1 MSSLLNIASGG
12 GSTAFYEFPV
22 DQSLRFN
29 GSSTYLKRTP
39 SSDGNRK
46 NWTFSAW
53 IKRCAL
59 ETSQT
64 LISSGI
70 ESVTGNGIF
79 IIYFYQDNLYIYND
93 ANYGGYSHRI
103 NTVAEFRDTSAW
115 YHIVVSADASNSTAA
130 DRIKIYVNGT
140 RQTHITTTTAY
151 TNVNYGLNAA
161 VEHNIGR
168 YRYNGT
174 SYFDGYMAEI
184 NFIDGTTLLPTSF
197 AENKNGVWTPKDT
210 SDLTFGSQGYRLQ
223 FKNSNTVK
231 FSDDFADNIDD
242 WTNEEIGSMGVS
254 SGNLTVTDY
263 GVGTSG
269 GSVYGGPNIY
279 TDVSSHNIGDFRFII
294 DTLSVG
300 NLSSDLHLT
309 QIYLTDASDNTIFSF
324 YFSDGHVNNSNT
336 QQISWGGHTI
346 AGPTAGLSISS
357 QYIIIERLGSELR
370 LFNTTYG
377 SYLTTGASTE
387 NVKRIY
393 IMHKRYPGYNVPTF
407 TLSGI
412 SIASLDNAYYADSSG
427 NSHDWLPVSL
437 EDFDLTPDSP
447 TLNYPNFQT
456 TDLGAANLSLSEGNL
471 RVNNSSTTSNY
482 NTVSTMGMPN
492 SGKWYAE
499 FGFPTRQG
507 GTGHLLQI
515 GVVEASKSAVQ
526 QGNSSLLTQASTFNS
541 TGILMTDSST
551 SSDGYWSDGS
561 QETAFNAVVTTTSI
575 ISIAV
580 DFDNGGLWAA
590 LNGTW
595 FNGATLSEIVAGT
608 TTNAA
613 TITSNNAGW
622 RFFVV
627 PRNIS
632 QLIANFGQNGTF
644 NGNATS
650 GGYSDG
656 NGYGD
661 FAYAVP
667 SGYLALN
674 SENLPEPDISPSNNK
689 LPEDYFDILLW
700 EGTGSAQSIT
710 GLQFAPDFV
719 WLKNREHTD
728 WHNLMDTV
736 RTNSSRMST
745 NNQNAEDLGSG
756 IITSFDSNGFSVGT
770 NSNSNR
776 SGDGFVAWNWKAGGP
791 TPSRTY
797 SVKVVSD
804 SGNKYRFDDFGS
816 SAVTLELQEGG
827 TYIFDQSDSS
837 NSNHPLRFSTTS
849 NGTHGG
855 GSEYTTGVTTAG
867 TPGSSGAYTQIVVA
881 ASAPILY
888 YYCTNHSGMGGQAN
902 TNSAFGSSNFNGTI
916 QSVDSTSTESGFS
929 IVSYTGLGSGNAG
942 ATVGHGLNGVPE
954 IMIVKDRGQSDH
966 WWVYHHHANGTNSS
980 DPETDYFV
988 LSGTGARADN
998 NNAWYDTKPTSS
1010 VFTIGASGW
1019 TNSAQPYIAYLFRSI
1034 EGFSKVSAYQGRA
1047 STNGTFFY
1055 TGFRPRF
1062 ILGKRSNA
1070 VINWFIH
1077 DTERDVD
1084 NYTHHR
1090 LFPDLSG
1097 AENSSEAESTYGIDF
1112 LSNGFKIRA
1121 SHTTTGASDAY
1132 IFLSFAEM
1140 PFKYARAR

>member
-1 MSSLLNIASGG
+1 MSSLFNIASGG

-39 SSDGNRK
+39 ASEGDRK

-53 IKRCAL
+53 VKRCTL

-64 LISSGI
+64 LLSSGTT
-70 ESVTGNGIF
+70 SVYSDGIF
-79 IIYFYQDNLYIYND
+79 IIYFYQDNIFVYND
-93 ANYGGYSHRI
+93 NGVSPGHRI

-115 YHIVVSADASNSTAA
+115 YHIVVSADATNSTAA

-140 RQTHITTTTAY
+140 RQTHITTTVAF
-151 TNVNYGLNAA
+151 TNANYALSATK
-161 VEHNIGR
+161 EHNIGR
-168 YRYNGT
+168 YRYNSS

-184 NFIDGTTLLPTSF
+184 NFIDGTTLDPTSF
-197 AENKNGVWTPKDT
+197 AETKNGVWTPKDT
-210 SDLTFGSQGYRLQ
+210 SSLTFGSQGYRLQ

-263 GVGTSG
+263 GTGTSG

-407 TLSGI
+407 TLSGV

-437 EDFDLTPDSP
+437 EDFDLMPDSP
-447 TLNYPNFQT
+447 TNNYCILN
-456 TDLGAANLSLSEGNL
+456 NLTLNAGSSSNGSLSEGNL
-471 RVNNSSTTSNY
+471 KWLGTSAND
-482 NTVSTMGMPN
+482 NVFGTHAVS
-492 SGKWYAE
+492 SGKWYYELRILAYANNLVAGWSTTQE
-499 FGFPTRQG
+499 LGNYTELALVYYNSAAIRQG
-507 GTGHLLQI
+507 TKTVVWDTDVTTGLTFAVNDII
-515 GVVEASKSAVQ
+515 GFALDIDS
-526 QGNSSLLTQASTFNS
+526 GNLKVYQNNTLVSTITLPTDKGDQWIPAF
-541 TGILMTDSST
+541 GDSST
-551 SSDGYWSDGS
+551 YDSS
-561 QETAFNAVVTTTSI
+561 
-575 ISIAV
+575 
-580 DFDNGGLWAA
+580 
-590 LNGTW
+590 
-595 FNGATLSEIVAGT
+595 
-608 TTNAA
+608 
-613 TITSNNAGW
+613 
-622 RFFVV
+622 FVV
-627 PRNIS
+627 
-632 QLIANFGQNGTF
+632 NFGQDSTF
-644 NGNATS
+644 VGAVTA

-736 RTNSSRMST
+736 RTNSSRMSS
-745 NNQNAEDLGSG
+745 NNQNAEDDGSG

-776 SGDGFVAWNWKAGGP
+776 SGDGFVAWNWKAGGSS
-791 TPSRTY
+791 PSRTY

-837 NSNHPLRFSTTS
+837 NSGHPLRFSTTS

-966 WWVYHHHANGTNSS
+966 WWVYHHHANGVNSG
-980 DPETDYFV
+980 DPETDY
-988 LSGTGARADN
+988 LLLQDNQARADN
-998 NNAWYDTKPTSS
+998 NNAWFDTKPTSS

-1034 EGFSKVSAYQGRA
+1034 EGFSKVSAYNGNA
-1047 STNGTFFY
+1047 STNNAFIY

-1062 ILGKRSNA
+1062 ILGKRSNSTQ
-1070 VINWFIH
+1070 NWFIH
-1077 DTERDVD
+1077 DTARDVD

-1090 LFPDLSG
+1090 LFPNSSG

-1112 LSNGFKIRA
+1112 LSNGFKVRA
-1121 SHTTTGASDAY
+1121 SHTTTGASDSY
-1132 IFLSFAEM
+1132 IFLAFAEM
-1140 PFKYARAR
+1140 PFKYASAR

>member
-1 MSSLLNIASGG
+1 MSSLFNIASGG

-39 SSDGNRK
+39 ASEGDRK

-53 IKRCAL
+53 VKRCTL

-64 LISSGI
+64 LLSSGTT
-70 ESVTGNGIF
+70 SVYSDGIF
-79 IIYFYQDNLYIYND
+79 IIYFYQDNIFVYND
-93 ANYGGYSHRI
+93 NGVSPGHRI

-115 YHIVVSADASNSTAA
+115 YHIVVSADATNSTAA

-140 RQTHITTTTAY
+140 RQTHITTTVAF
-151 TNVNYGLNAA
+151 TNANYALSATK
-161 VEHNIGR
+161 EHNIGR
-168 YRYNGT
+168 YRYNSS

-184 NFIDGTTLLPTSF
+184 NFIDGTTLDPTSF
-197 AENKNGVWTPKDT
+197 AETKNGVWTPKDT
-210 SDLTFGSQGYRLQ
+210 SSLTFGSQGYRLQ

-263 GVGTSG
+263 GTGTSG

-407 TLSGI
+407 TLSGV

-437 EDFDLTPDSP
+437 EDFDLMPDSP
-447 TLNYPNFQT
+447 TNNYCILN
-456 TDLGAANLSLSEGNL
+456 NLTLNAGSSSNGSLSEGNL
-471 RVNNSSTTSNY
+471 KWLGTSAND
-482 NTVSTMGMPN
+482 NVFGTHAVS
-492 SGKWYAE
+492 SGKWYYELRILAYANNLVAGWSTTQE
-499 FGFPTRQG
+499 LGNYTELALVYYNSAAIRQG
-507 GTGHLLQI
+507 TKTVVWDTDVTTGLTFAVNDII
-515 GVVEASKSAVQ
+515 GFALDIDS
-526 QGNSSLLTQASTFNS
+526 GNLKVYQNNTLVSTITLPTDKGDQWIPAF
-541 TGILMTDSST
+541 GDSST
-551 SSDGYWSDGS
+551 YDSS
-561 QETAFNAVVTTTSI
+561 
-575 ISIAV
+575 
-580 DFDNGGLWAA
+580 
-590 LNGTW
+590 
-595 FNGATLSEIVAGT
+595 
-608 TTNAA
+608 
-613 TITSNNAGW
+613 
-622 RFFVV
+622 FVV
-627 PRNIS
+627 
-632 QLIANFGQNGTF
+632 NFGQDSTF
-644 NGNATS
+644 VGAVTA

-736 RTNSSRMST
+736 RTNSSRMSS

-776 SGDGFVAWNWKAGGP
+776 SGDGFVAWNWKAGGSS
-791 TPSRTY
+791 PSRTY

-837 NSNHPLRFSTTS
+837 NSGHPLRFSTTS

-966 WWVYHHHANGTNSS
+966 WWVYHHHANGVNSG
-980 DPETDYFV
+980 DPETDY
-988 LSGTGARADN
+988 LLLQDNQARADN
-998 NNAWYDTKPTSS
+998 NNAWFDTKPTSS

-1034 EGFSKVSAYQGRA
+1034 EGFSKVSAYNGNA
-1047 STNGTFFY
+1047 STNNAFIY

-1062 ILGKRSNA
+1062 ILGKRSNSTQ
-1070 VINWFIH
+1070 NWFIH
-1077 DTERDVD
+1077 DTARDVD

-1090 LFPDLSG
+1090 LFPNSSG

-1112 LSNGFKIRA
+1112 LSNGFKVRA
-1121 SHTTTGASDAY
+1121 SHTTTGASDSY
-1132 IFLSFAEM
+1132 IFLAFAEM
-1140 PFKYARAR
+1140 PFKYASAR

>member
-1 MSSLLNIASGG
+1 MSSLFNIASGG

-39 SSDGNRK
+39 ASEGDRK

-53 IKRCAL
+53 VKRCTL

-64 LISSGI
+64 LLSSGTT
-70 ESVTGNGIF
+70 SVYSDGIF
-79 IIYFYQDNLYIYND
+79 IIYFYQDNIFVYND
-93 ANYGGYSHRI
+93 NGVSPGHRI

-115 YHIVVSADASNSTAA
+115 YHIVVSADATNSTAA

-140 RQTHITTTTAY
+140 RQTHITTTVAF
-151 TNVNYGLNAA
+151 TNANYALSATK
-161 VEHNIGR
+161 EHNIGR
-168 YRYNGT
+168 YRYNSS

-184 NFIDGTTLLPTSF
+184 NFIDGTTLDPTSF
-197 AENKNGVWTPKDT
+197 AETKNGVWTPKDT
-210 SDLTFGSQGYRLQ
+210 SSLTFGSQGYRLQ

-263 GVGTSG
+263 GTGTSG

-300 NLSSDLHLT
+300 NVSSDLHLT

-407 TLSGI
+407 TLSGV

-437 EDFDLTPDSP
+437 EDFDLMPDSP
-447 TLNYPNFQT
+447 TNNYCILN
-456 TDLGAANLSLSEGNL
+456 NLTLNAGSSSNGSLSEGNL
-471 RVNNSSTTSNY
+471 KWLGTSAND
-482 NTVSTMGMPN
+482 NVFGTHAVS
-492 SGKWYAE
+492 SGKWYYELRILAYANNLVAGWSTTQE
-499 FGFPTRQG
+499 LGNYTELALVYYNSAAIRQG
-507 GTGHLLQI
+507 TKTVVWDTDVTTGLTFAVNDII
-515 GVVEASKSAVQ
+515 GFALDIDS
-526 QGNSSLLTQASTFNS
+526 GNLKVYQNNTLVSTITLPTDKGDQWIPAF
-541 TGILMTDSST
+541 GDSST
-551 SSDGYWSDGS
+551 YDSS
-561 QETAFNAVVTTTSI
+561 
-575 ISIAV
+575 
-580 DFDNGGLWAA
+580 
-590 LNGTW
+590 
-595 FNGATLSEIVAGT
+595 
-608 TTNAA
+608 
-613 TITSNNAGW
+613 
-622 RFFVV
+622 FVV
-627 PRNIS
+627 
-632 QLIANFGQNGTF
+632 NFGQDSTF
-644 NGNATS
+644 VGAVTA

-736 RTNSSRMST
+736 RTNSSRMSS
-745 NNQNAEDLGSG
+745 NNQNAEDDGSG

-776 SGDGFVAWNWKAGGP
+776 SGDGFVAWNWKAGGSS
-791 TPSRTY
+791 PSRTY

-837 NSNHPLRFSTTS
+837 NSGHPLRFSTTS

-966 WWVYHHHANGTNSS
+966 WWVYHHHANGVNSG
-980 DPETDYFV
+980 DPETDY
-988 LSGTGARADN
+988 LLLQDNQARADN
-998 NNAWYDTKPTSS
+998 NNAWFDTKPTSS

-1034 EGFSKVSAYQGRA
+1034 EGFSKVSAYNGNA
-1047 STNGTFFY
+1047 STNNAFIY

-1062 ILGKRSNA
+1062 ILGKRSNSTQ
-1070 VINWFIH
+1070 NWFIH
-1077 DTERDVD
+1077 DTARDVD

-1090 LFPDLSG
+1090 LFPNSSG

-1112 LSNGFKIRA
+1112 LSNGFKVRA
-1121 SHTTTGASDAY
+1121 SHTTTGASDSY
-1132 IFLSFAEM
+1132 IFLAFAEM
-1140 PFKYARAR
+1140 PFKYASAR